1 MPSLDAF
8 DAAESGDVEYI
19 RSYLSAGNSPDAID
33 FRGFSVLQI
42 AIEHSHPEI
51 VRLLLEGG
59 ANPNLI
65 DRFGTTPIFRAVVA
79 AQDDADD
86 RDSEPSLELVEM
98 LLQHSADV
106 YLAGP
111 NGHSAIQS
119 ANDWKHPRLVQL
131 LLKYLGPESLMVTP
145 PRPSRFVRLVA
156 AMITLLLARRR

>member
-8 DAAESGDVEYI
+8 DAAETGDVDYTH
-19 RSYLSAGNSPDAID
+19 RYLSAGNSPDAIN
-33 FRGFSVLQI
+33 FRGFSALQI

-51 VRLLLEGG
+51 VRLLLTAG

-65 DRFGTTPIFRAVVA
+65 DRFGTTPISRAIDA
-79 AQDDADD
+79 AREDADD
-86 RDSEPSLELVEM
+86 RDAEPSFELVEM
-98 LLQHSADV
+98 LLQHGADV

-119 ANDWKHPRLVQL
+119 ANDWKHPLLVQL
-131 LLKYLGPESLMVTP
+131 LLKYLGPESLVVTQ

-156 AMITLLLARRR
+156 AILTLLPARRR